1 MSSKYGVL
9 SLLVFCVVLLLILK
23 NYEIWTQPIELSLEK
38 GVGRKPESKP
48 ENKPGSPS
56 AGDSQKDPA
65 SIQSYILIAEKNIFS
80 PERKDFPIPTT
91 TEGKKPLVRPQIVL
105 YGVTIL
111 GDYQAASVTNPGRP
125 LQKGERE
132 TMTLKIGEKIG
143 EYKLAKVSSDR
154 ITFEAEGDSFEV
166 LLYDP
171 RVPKR
176 RTEVKTETKP
186 AAVTSTLPAAPS
198 SISPEGPKPA
208 PPVAEA
214 PKVPAQGRVSTPPPS
229 PIPRPNVPSVPSF
242 RGGRSPFYPRSRTPV
257 PQGTPAPRGTPA
269 PPVTPAPEEEEEE
282 DDDDDE

>member
-23 NYEIWTQPIELSLEK
+23 NYETWTQPIELAPEK
-38 GVGRKPESKP
+38 AVARKPESKP

-56 AGDSQKDPA
+56 AGDSQKDPG

-91 TEGKKPLVRPQIVL
+91 GATEGKKPLVRPQIVL
-105 YGVTIL
+105 YGVTIV

-186 AAVTSTLPAAPS
+186 ATVTSTLPTAPS

-229 PIPRPNVPSVPSF
+229 PIPRPNIPSVPSY
-242 RGGRSPFYPRSRTPV
+242 RGGRSPFYPRPR
-257 PQGTPAPRGTPA
+257 TPAPQGTPA
-269 PPVTPAPEEEEEE
+269 PPVTPAPEEE